1 VWAVLVIDH
10 CYYLN
15 LDKREDRNRHTLKL
29 VLPFFNFKD
38 GFFTR
43 YPAIDTSEQ
52 PTLPL
57 RSVGCAQSHLNIYK
71 DAIEKGYK
79 TIIVLEDDFI
89 PVIETGELLSRWNY
103 FIQRY
108 PDFNICQL
116 SYNDV
121 TKGEPI
127 DSSGLVL
134 KSNNVQ
140 TTSAYVIKLSFCE
153 KIVPKIQTSI
163 DALKN
168 GEDPNLHAIDQ
179 TWKSFQSLD
188 HKWYLLK
195 RCGVQANDYSD
206 IEGRVVNYGC

>member
-1 VWAVLVIDH
+1 MNEIDH

-29 VLPFFNFKD
+29 VLPFFNFKE

-43 YPAIDTSEQ
+43 YPAIDTSKQ

-71 DAIEKGYK
+71 DAIEKDYK

-89 PVIETGELLSRWNY
+89 PVIETSELLSRWNY
-103 FIQRY
+103 FIERY

-134 KSNNVQ
+134 KSDNVQ
-140 TTSAYVIKLSFCE
+140 TTSAYVIRLSFCE
-153 KIVPKIQTSI
+153 KIVPKIQASI

-179 TWKSFQSLD
+179 TWKSFQSIEN
-188 HKWYLLK
+188 KWYLLK
-195 RCGVQANDYSD
+195 RCGVQANDFSD

>member
-1 VWAVLVIDH
+1 MKQIDH

-29 VLPFFNFKD
+29 VLPFFNFKE

-43 YPAIDTSEQ
+43 YPAIDTSMQ
-52 PTLPL
+52 STLSL

-89 PVIETGELLSRWNY
+89 PVIETSELLSRWNY
-103 FIQRY
+103 FVERY

-121 TKGEPI
+121 TKAEPI

-140 TTSAYVIKLSFCE
+140 TTSAYVIRLSFCDT
-153 KIVPKIQTSI
+153 IVPKIQSSI
-163 DALKN
+163 DSLKN

-179 TWKSFQSLD
+179 TWKSFQSIEN
-188 HKWYLLK
+188 KWYLLK
-195 RCGVQANDYSD
+195 RCGVQANDFSD
-206 IEGRVVNYGC
+206 IEGRIVNYGC